1 MTQLLTPRVHT
12 RQALNL
18 RTQLHRQRIIPPRTR
33 GKFRLTAFRR
43 QRTVR
48 GGIQRNGDFGLREE
62 RTVSVLRRQM
72 YQRPHKRCRSQSTS
86 AICMCHQAQ
95 LKQRLGKSKVCIAIW
110 TTHPLGD
117 LVFRRLELGDGV
129 ADLANPDS
137 QHHDEHTSLEKQ
149 LSRTAAGGGSNTVL
163 TSHSMPNSLGRLAL

>member
-33 GKFRLTAFRR
+33 GEFRLTAFRR
-43 QRTVR
+43 QRTAR

-72 YQRPHKRCRSQSTS
+72 YQQPHKRCRSQSTS
-86 AICMCHQAQ
+86 ATCNNGLA
-95 LKQRLGKSKVCIAIW
+95 KQSLHCD
-110 TTHPLGD
+110 LGD
-117 LVFRRLELGDGV
+117 APTRRSRL
-129 ADLANPDS
+129 S
-137 QHHDEHTSLEKQ
+137 Q
-149 LSRTAAGGGSNTVL
+149 A
-163 TSHSMPNSLGRLAL
+163 